1 MSRGRSAAL
10 GLLLIA
16 ISRLY
21 VSADQAPPGLAPP
34 PGYRE
39 ADQSEVAERE
49 THELP
54 TGPLDRETVTGRS
67 WVTNYDA
74 LPAMR
79 KRPLDVLRHYV
90 ALAETRGG
98 LRLGG
103 YVTDEG
109 GSTVVFVPGPRP
121 LWAYIVVG
129 DEGQGVEVRFVEE
142 TTPRVRRFS
151 VPADRLPGQWNPDQ
165 PDVSAYPAT
174 LRAGVTAHFSLVASI
189 WRAADILR
197 QPKGGAFS
205 VAMPPI
211 ESVPET
217 GPLPVVTTLLVRPR
231 SQACE
236 SCPQNPDGE
245 ARRLVAI
252 TINEPEVAAK
262 VLELKDG
269 QGRVMYEWRPA
280 SRPSATM
287 TRTRDRHM
295 VLTRE
300 GRPALWLP
308 VSRAAYLQAQIA
320 ALDGMGRDVPD
331 AARIRAEQEAA
342 IRDLEKI
349 DPAAAKAARAA
360 LAATPI
366 PDMRAVTS
374 VQRTELAEALAA
386 LTEKERAAPARL
398 EDGTEIVI
406 RNPAFFDGAAPRVLP
421 QVVVVTYAEAQDYA
435 LADLVDRLMS
445 VDWRPLLAGRPE
457 RSLR

>member
-10 GLLLIA
+10 GLFLIA

-21 VSADQAPPGLAPP
+21 VSAAQVPLGLAAP

-39 ADQSEVAERE
+39 TDQSEVAERE

-67 WVTNYDA
+67 WITNYDA
-74 LPAMR
+74 LPALR
-79 KRPLDVLRHYV
+79 RRPLDVLRHYV
-90 ALAETRGG
+90 SLAEARGG

-109 GSTVVFVPGPRP
+109 GSTVVFVPAPRP
-121 LWAYIVVG
+121 LWAHIVVEA
-129 DEGQGVEVRFVEE
+129 EGEGVEVRFVEE
-142 TTPRVRRFS
+142 TTPRARRFS
-151 VPADRLPGQWNPDQ
+151 VPSDRLPGQWNADQ
-165 PDVSAYPAT
+165 PDLSAYPTT
-174 LRAGVTAHFSLVASI
+174 LRPAVGAHFSQVSAM
-189 WRAADILR
+189 WRAADPLR

-205 VAMPPI
+205 VAMPSI

-217 GPLPVVTTLLVRPR
+217 GPVPVVTTLLVRPR

-262 VLELKDG
+262 ALELKDA
-269 QGRVMYEWRPA
+269 QGHVIYEWRPA
-280 SRPSATM
+280 ARPNATT
-287 TRTRDRHM
+287 TRTRDRHV

-320 ALDGMGRDVPD
+320 AVDGMGRDVPD
-331 AARIRAEQEAA
+331 AAKIRAEQEAA

-360 LAATPI
+360 IAATPI
-366 PDMRAVTS
+366 PDMRAVTG
-374 VQRTELAEALAA
+374 VQRAELTEALAA
-386 LTEKERAAPARL
+386 LSEKERAEPARL

-406 RNPAFFDGAAPRVLP
+406 RNPAFFDAAAPRVVP

-457 RSLR
+457 RSPR